1 MLSYS
6 QVHSLGVK
14 NLTSRLHS
22 STFWEQLHTTVRQ
35 ENILKKLAGPPIRPR
50 PRPAKSQ
57 GKAWKLV
64 RGALQKKRRDRD
76 ENWRRKN
83 KNKID
88 GGNNDGGMRRGG
100 SEGSLATLEA
110 THMGNHRRDASFDS
124 EGSDYSPF
132 ETLRSDAGSIEG
144 SDHRPSLMHVQFTDY
159 ADSNG
164 HDGNSLDLPPVAEGA
179 DQGAVHADQS
189 SAHSSDGEREGSSSD
204 GGGSGTAW

>member
-1 MLSYS
+1 
-6 QVHSLGVK
+6 VHSLGVK

-124 EGSDYSPF
+124 EGSD
-132 ETLRSDAGSIEG
+132 
-144 SDHRPSLMHVQFTDY
+144 HRPSLMHVQFTDY
-159 ADSNG
+159 ADANG
-164 HDGNSLDLPPVAEGA
+164 HNDGNSLDLPPVAEGA

>member
-1 MLSYS
+1 
-6 QVHSLGVK
+6 VHSLGVK

-144 SDHRPSLMHVQFTDY
+144 SDHRPSLMHVQV
-159 ADSNG
+159 
-164 HDGNSLDLPPVAEGA
+164 SLF
-179 DQGAVHADQS
+179 
-189 SAHSSDGEREGSSSD
+189 
-204 GGGSGTAW
+204 